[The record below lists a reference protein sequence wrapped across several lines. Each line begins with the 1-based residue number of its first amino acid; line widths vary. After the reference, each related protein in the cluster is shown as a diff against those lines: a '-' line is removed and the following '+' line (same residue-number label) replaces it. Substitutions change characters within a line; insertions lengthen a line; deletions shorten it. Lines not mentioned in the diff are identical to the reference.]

1 MLKMNKTNQ
10 THKLEDGRTL
20 GYTEY
25 GDPTGKPVFHFNGS
39 GGSRLEHP
47 VDKSIL
53 SELEI
58 RYISTDRPGHG
69 NSTPQPDR
77 ELLDWPDDI
86 SSLADQ
92 LGIDKFF
99 ILGWSAGGP
108 HALACAYKLPDR
120 VISAALVCGL
130 APPDR
135 PKPYLGYSG
144 ALKLVMFLGRNFPKL
159 VYVFRRMIAKSI
171 NKPSN
176 DIGDKFVKS
185 LPKVDQKPFENIKVK
200 EMLVADI
207 KEGYKQGGDG
217 PARDD
222 IIINFPWKFDLRKIQ
237 VRFDI
242 WQGDKD
248 KNIPMNQGQY
258 QANLLPKSNLHLLE
272 DKGHMLLLD
281 EWKNILA
288 KLIHSTTHNKV

>member
-1 MLKMNKTNQ
+1 MDENINTI
-10 THKLEDGRTL
+10 KLRDGRVL

-25 GDPTGKPVFHFNGS
+25 GDPAGKPVFHFNGS

-47 VDKSIL
+47 VDKTIL
-53 SELEI
+53 TELGI

-69 NSTPQPDR
+69 ISTPQPGR
-77 ELLDWPDDI
+77 ELLDWPDDM
-86 SSLADQ
+86 SSLADH

-99 ILGWSAGGP
+99 VLGWSAGGP

-120 VISAALVCGL
+120 VISGALVCGL

-135 PKPYLGYSG
+135 PKPYQGYSG
-144 ALKLVMFLGRNFPKL
+144 ALKLLMFLGRNFPKL
-159 VYVFRRMIAKSI
+159 VYVFRGMAAKSI
-171 NKPSN
+171 NKPSG

-185 LPKVDQKPFENIKVK
+185 LPKVDQKPFENIEIK
-200 EMLVADI
+200 EMLFADI

-222 IIINFPWKFDLRKIQ
+222 IIINFPWKFDMKNIQ
-237 VRFDI
+237 TRFDI

-248 KNIPMNQGQY
+248 KNVPLNQGQY
-258 QANLLPKSNLHLLE
+258 LADLLPNSNFHLLK

-281 EWKNILA
+281 EWKNILTE
-288 KLIHSTTHNKV
+288 LIK

>member
-1 MLKMNKTNQ
+1 MLKMDKNDQ
-10 THKLEDGRTL
+10 TLKMKDGRIL
-20 GYTEY
+20 GFAEY
-25 GDPTGKPVFHFNGS
+25 GDPKGKPVFHFNGS

-47 VDKSIL
+47 VDKEIL
-53 SELEI
+53 TQLGI

-69 NSTPQPDR
+69 ISTPQPDR

-86 SSLADQ
+86 SSLADH
-92 LGIDKFF
+92 LGIDKFYV
-99 ILGWSAGGP
+99 LGWSAGGP

-120 VISAALVCGL
+120 VISGALVCGL

-135 PKPYLGYSG
+135 PEPYQGYSG
-144 ALKLVMFLGRNFPKL
+144 ALKLILFLGRNFPKL
-159 VYVFRRMIAKSI
+159 VYIFRRLAAKSI
-171 NKPSN
+171 TKPSSN
-176 DIGDKFVKS
+176 IGDKFVKS
-185 LPKVDQKPFENIKVK
+185 LPEVDQIPFENIEIK

-222 IIINFPWKFDLRKIQ
+222 IIINFPWKFDIKKIRT
-237 VRFDI
+237 RFDI

-248 KNIPMNQGQY
+248 KNVPINQGQY
-258 QANLLPKSNLHLLE
+258 QADLLPNSNFHLLK

-281 EWKNILA
+281 EWKNILIE
-288 KLIHSTTHNKV
+288 LIN

>member
-1 MLKMNKTNQ
+1 MDEDINNTI
-10 THKLEDGRTL
+10 KLRDGRVI
-20 GYTEY
+20 GFTEY
-25 GDPTGKPVFHFNGS
+25 GDTKGKPVFHFNGS

-47 VDKSIL
+47 VDKAIL
-53 SELEI
+53 TQLGI

-69 NSTPQPDR
+69 ISTPQPDR

-86 SSLADQ
+86 ECLADH

-99 ILGWSAGGP
+99 VLGWSAGGP
-108 HALACAYKLPDR
+108 HALACAYKLQDR
-120 VISAALVCGL
+120 VISGALVSSL

-135 PKPYLGYSG
+135 PKPYQGYSG
-144 ALKLVMFLGRNFPKL
+144 ALKLILFLGRNFPKL
-159 VYVFRRMIAKSI
+159 VYVFRGMSAKSI
-171 NKPSN
+171 NKSSS

-185 LPKVDQKPFENIKVK
+185 LPKVDQKPFENIENK
-200 EMLVADI
+200 EMLFADI

-222 IIINFPWKFDLRKIQ
+222 IVINFPWKFDIKNIQ
-237 VRFDI
+237 TRFDI

-248 KNIPMNQGQY
+248 KNVPLNQGQY
-258 QANLLPKSNLHLLE
+258 QADLLPNSNFHLLK

-281 EWKNILA
+281 DWKNILA
-288 KLIHSTTHNKV
+288 TLIK